1 MILRNS
7 AKSVLRSPLKSI
19 LFFLLVFAVTAA
31 LTLGT
36 ALVAMCDSVLAQCD
50 KTYTTIA
57 SLEYR
62 GGRFPD
68 NSVCDLTAA
77 ELRSQIDFDAL
88 EKLSFVKQVDRSN
101 TVIVSLPNLNRVL
114 AENSSAEKAC
124 VMEIYSVNYGSRNS
138 IQARVGYVL
147 YSETL
152 RDGSF
157 VSLHSDYE
165 FEPGKRYLVSGF
177 SDGASAGISEFYVGT
192 VSNPRAEAAGLA
204 QTEAV
209 LELDGKYSPDSDDPR
224 FEQFRT
230 AAEAYNK
237 INHSWYARICPD
249 PSMLEQFVNREYS
262 VREGALYTPE
272 DAAAGLC
279 CMLDCNIAD
288 RWEVGPGDTVTLIL
302 TSTELSA
309 LNDSFWP
316 GADCGVPEADKNG
329 VEFEVKVSGVITTT
343 SREIPLIYLS
353 ALPGE
358 LSGVTPEGFSGY
370 NLGTLKLKNGVDSTQ
385 LRKLKALL
393 PEGADVALYDQGYG
407 SIAEALGKLR
417 GDAVGVTVAAVI
429 AALAMLTVFAYVFV
443 GRQSNA
449 AVSMYLMG
457 TPLSGLAL
465 YVTNAAMLI
474 LLPAAALGSFAAY
487 KFSNS
492 LSSLVTRTVESGQ
505 SSIRMYS
512 SADLGIT
519 KEAVFTARMSPLPG
533 VICAA
538 ATLAAGV
545 LICLIVLFFALKA
558 VSARAYEAKKT
569 RRASKAESSKK
580 RAARAFEPLPVS
592 GPAKKYVLISF
603 LRGGIRSGVMLLAA
617 AIMAVFILVPAHALT
632 KSREQLAALNSD
644 TQIDCYLTD
653 YAGKRRYELVIN
665 DNMLSA
671 LEESEYFE
679 EFHFSLSD
687 SYAVAA
693 VERAGEEP
701 VVLEEPP
708 FGGGFSLENYVSNF
722 LNGPKLFYTDNIDF
736 CPEFVGRAKAEIT
749 WLEGYDQT
757 YLGQRRYVDAFGEL
771 RNMGSGIYW
780 FVEDRRELCA
790 IVPESFLEEYD
801 VKLGD
806 KVTLLVSADLVYE
819 TYKIIGSFRNV
830 GNSKFLYTR
839 LNNSAKV
846 IPDSTN
852 YVKLRMNASSCSFR
866 LKDTLKLQEAKEWLY
881 RSGYSRVHTAGFY
894 RLYPIFE
901 DQEYCEA
908 KQKLERNIGFLEK
921 LLPALAALLVAA
933 GLAASVLMAVRKQV
947 EIATLRSIGETGGR
961 VFLIFAAEQ
970 LLPALLG
977 TGAGMLLWRLLAG
990 SDPAWFLAPAFFAGF
1005 MVGTVAALIRLS
1017 GSNLLD
1023 VLSEKE

>member
-19 LFFLLVFAVTAA
+19 LFFLLVFALTAA

-57 SLEYR
+57 ALEYR

-77 ELRSQIDFDAL
+77 SLREQIDFDAL
-88 EKLSFVKQVDRSN
+88 SRLGFVKQTDRSN
-101 TVIVSLPNLNRVL
+101 TAIVSLPDLNRVL

-124 VMEIYSVNYGSRNS
+124 VMEIYSVNISKNYV
-138 IQARVGYVL
+138 QARVGHVL

-152 RDGSF
+152 RDGAF
-157 VSLHSDYE
+157 VSLHSDYN
-165 FEPGKRYLVSGF
+165 FEPGKRYLISGF
-177 SDGASAGISEFYVGT
+177 SDGASAGISEFWVGT
-192 VSNPRAEAAGLA
+192 VSNPRAEAAGLT
-204 QTEAV
+204 QPEAV
-209 LELDGKYSPDSDDPR
+209 LELTEKYSPDSDDPR
-224 FEQFRT
+224 FEPFRT
-230 AAEAYNK
+230 AADAYNK

-262 VREGALYTPE
+262 VREGALYTAA
-272 DAAAGLC
+272 DAAEGLC
-279 CMLDCNIAD
+279 CLLDCNIAD

-302 TSTELSA
+302 TCTELA
-309 LNDSFWP
+309 PLADSFWP
-316 GADCGVPEADKNG
+316 GADSGVPDADKDG
-329 VEFEVKVSGVITTT
+329 VELTVKISGVITTT
-343 SREIPLIYLS
+343 SREIPPIFLS
-353 ALPGE
+353 ALPE
-358 LSGVTPEGFSGY
+358 LPGGAETECFSGY
-370 NLGTLKLKNGVDSTQ
+370 NLGTLKLKNGVSSAQ
-385 LRKLKALL
+385 IRKLKAML
-393 PEGADVALYDQGYG
+393 PEGAEVTVYDQGYS

-417 GDAVGVTVAAVI
+417 SDAVGVTVAAAV

-457 TPLSGLAL
+457 TPVSGLTL
-465 YVTNAAMLI
+465 YVAGAAALI

-487 KFSNS
+487 RFSNT
-492 LSSLVTRTVESGQ
+492 LSRLVTRTVESGQ
-505 SSIRMYS
+505 SAIRMYS

-519 KEAVFTARMSPLPG
+519 KEAEFTAKMSPLPG
-533 VICAA
+533 IICAA
-538 ATLAAGV
+538 ATVLAGIA
-545 LICLIVLFFALKA
+545 ICLVFLFVALRA
-558 VSARAYEAKKT
+558 VSARAYEVKKP
-569 RRASKAESSKK
+569 RKAEKAGRGRK
-580 RAARAFEPLPVS
+580 LGARIAEPLPFS

-603 LRGGIRSGVMLLAA
+603 LRGGIRGAVMLLAA

-632 KSREQLAALNSD
+632 QSRRQLSALNEG

-671 LEESEYFE
+671 LEESEYFD

-687 SYAVAA
+687 SYLVSS
-693 VERAGEEP
+693 VIRAGEEP

-708 FGGGFSLENYVSNF
+708 SGGGFSYENYVSNF
-722 LNGPKLFYTDNIDF
+722 LNGPKMFYTDSIDF
-736 CPEFVGRAKAEIT
+736 CPEFVGRTKAEVT
-749 WLEGYDQT
+749 WLDGYDAEYFEQKR
-757 YLGQRRYVDAFGEL
+757 LNEAFRNIRYSRGNICQHYGDL
-771 RNMGSGIYW
+771 
-780 FVEDRRELCA
+780 RELCTV
-790 IVPESFLEEYD
+790 VPDSFLEEYGLR
-801 VKLGD
+801 LGD
-806 KVTLLVSADLVYE
+806 EVTLLISDDLVYE
-819 TYKIIGSFRNV
+819 TYKIIGSFRGVSSSN
-830 GNSKFLYTR
+830 FIYTR
-839 LNNSAKV
+839 LNNSPKV
-846 IPDSTN
+846 LKDSPML
-852 YVKLRMNASSCSFR
+852 VRVRMNASSCSFR
-866 LKDTLKLQEAKEWLY
+866 LKDTLKLQEAKQWLY
-881 RSGYSRVHTAGFY
+881 DSGYSRVHTAGFY

-921 LLPALAALLVAA
+921 LLPALAVLLAAA

-947 EIATLRSIGETGGR
+947 EIATLRSIGETGFR

-977 TGAGMLLWRLLAG
+977 TAAGMLLWRIFAG
-990 SDPAWFLAPAFFAGF
+990 GNPAWFLAPAFFAGF
-1005 MVGTVAALIRLS
+1005 LAGTVAALIRLS
-1017 GSNLLD
+1017 GTNLLD